1 MKLDVASIT
10 NDNAAALVEHGL
22 HAIRGGDRSFDL
34 SAVQSVDSAALAL
47 LLAWQREA
55 RAHGAALALTGVP
68 AQVASLAK
76 LYGVESLVGA
86 HDLTS

>member
-1 MKLDVASIT
+1 MKLDVTSIT
-10 NDNAAALVEHGL
+10 NDNAAALVERGL
-22 HAIRGGDRSFDL
+22 GAIRSGDRSFDL

-55 RAHGAALALTGVP
+55 LAHGAALALTGVP
-68 AQVASLAK
+68 AQIGSLAK